1 MQWIVLL
8 VSLILIHWTVI
19 YPVDSAIQLLDSWGL
34 SYKCYNLIYHYIFS
48 GKILWDRRDARLL
61 TRQLPPGLLQ
71 LVC

>member
-8 VSLILIHWTVI
+8 VSLTLIHWTVI

-34 SYKCYNLIYHYIFS
+34 YYKCYNLIYHYIFS
-48 GKILWDRRDARLL
+48 GNILWDRTDGRLL
-61 TRQLPPGLLQ
+61 TRKLPPGLLQ